1 MRQRRKGQIEQ
12 DNTRQVKNKIRQ
24 STSPL
29 REQANAKRRHRV
41 RQVGKEKKDE

>member
-29 REQANAKRRHRV
+29 REQANAQKKAQGEASGEGEKR
-41 RQVGKEKKDE
+41 